1 MKLSRKQ
8 QKQLWFFL
16 TKQRLIT
23 KPKKIQQISQE
34 YYRNLSE
41 EAKKFLKSNHANTR
55 NQKLTQI
62 DKEEKNI

>member
-41 EAKKFLKSNHANTR
+41 E
-55 NQKLTQI
+55 
-62 DKEEKNI
+62 EKNF

>member
-1 MKLSRKQ
+1 MENETIEKTAKAIMI
-8 QKQLWFFL
+8 FL

-41 EAKKFLKSNHANTR
+41 E
-55 NQKLTQI
+55 
-62 DKEEKNI
+62 EKNF